1 MNVHKRDARLMVL
14 AGATIALVLMWASI
28 IGVLVESRRSAIESE
43 QHVLERMAA
52 VVEEQAQHFFTLIQF
67 FMVSGDQILGRSTPS
82 PIDPYTD
89 VDFLNLVELFR
100 RTSPGGLRVRLLS
113 ELGDVYDIPSAEKN
127 VLANVRDRDYF
138 NAQSST
144 SLRGFYIGR
153 PVTSRVTGHLMLPV
167 SYGLT
172 AKPKGIS
179 VLAAT
184 IDVDVLARLYD
195 EGRTKPHGTIGLV
208 RQDGTILAHAPDGD
222 RLVGKS
228 IAEGDIWRNYLPHS
242 PTGVAILPAPVI
254 GGPER
259 LTVYSTVQ
267 NFPLVVITSSSLDDV
282 LAVWRLWLGGGIL
295 AGMFLTVVTILGARR
310 LFVLLL
316 DLSDAHAEA
325 EAHAFTDQLTG
336 LPNRRMF
343 NDRLGHEI
351 MRARRS
357 RCSVVILFIDLD
369 SFKEVNDSLGHH
381 IGDILLIQTAQRLR
395 DSVRDTDIVVRLGGD
410 EFSVAL
416 CGLEDVTF
424 AERIAEEILRII
436 SAPFTLNGKNVYV
449 TASVGI
455 ALYPKDGDTVADL
468 LTRADQAMYAAK
480 GAGKNIWKYFSPNLQ
495 EESQRKMR
503 IIAEVREA
511 LACDQFLLYYQPI
524 LDLKTSTVYKAEAL
538 IRWQHPARGLVGPK
552 EFIPVIEATEM
563 ILELGD
569 WVFAQAAIQVARWRS
584 SIHPEFQISINM
596 SPAQF
601 KNRRSSIADWGN
613 QLSALGLPGHC
624 IAIEITEGLL
634 LEASEVVRTK
644 LLQISE
650 TGFQL
655 SLDDFGTGYSSL
667 AYLNKFD
674 IDYIKIDRSF
684 VTEMEDNPNQR
695 ALCEAVIAMA
705 HKLGLKVVAE
715 GIETPAQLDLLISF
729 GCDYGQGYL
738 FSKPV
743 PADKFVGAID
753 RENTPLVAGS
763 SGAVTTP
770 DVGYQDL
777 APAGASLKDMC

>member
-1 MNVHKRDARLMVL
+1 
-14 AGATIALVLMWASI
+14 
-28 IGVLVESRRSAIESE
+28 
-43 QHVLERMAA
+43 MAA
-52 VVEEQAQHFFTLIQF
+52 VVQEQAEHFFTLIQF
-67 FMVSGDQILGRSTPS
+67 FMVSGDQILARSSPS
-82 PIDPYTD
+82 SIDPYTD

-113 ELGDVYDIPSAEKN
+113 ELGDVYDIPTTEKK

-138 NAQSST
+138 NAQSSP

-153 PVTSRVTGHLMLPV
+153 PVSSRVTGHLMLPV

-172 AKPKGIS
+172 AKSKGIS

-208 RQDGTILAHAPDGD
+208 RQDGTIVAHAPDGE

-228 IAEGDIWRNYLPHS
+228 IAAGDIWRNYLPRS

-267 NFPLVVITSSSLDDV
+267 NFPLVVITSSSMDDV
-282 LAVWRLWLGGGIL
+282 LAVWRLWLGGGLL
-295 AGMFLTVVTILGARR
+295 AGTFLTLVTILGARR

-316 DLSDAHAEA
+316 ELSDAHAEA
-325 EAHAFTDQLTG
+325 ESQAFTDQLTG

-357 RCSVVILFIDLD
+357 RCSVVVLFIDLD

-381 IGDILLIQTAQRLR
+381 MGDILLSKTAQRLC
-395 DSVRDTDIVVRLGGD
+395 DSVRDTDLVVRLGGD

-424 AERIAEEILRII
+424 AERIAEEILKVV
-436 SAPFTLNGKNVYV
+436 SAPFILNGKNVYV

-455 ALYPKDGDTVADL
+455 ALYPKDGDTAADL

-480 GAGKNIWKYFSPNLQ
+480 GAGKNTWKYFSPNMQ
-495 EESQRKMR
+495 EESRRRMR
-503 IIAEVREA
+503 IIAEIREA

-524 LDLKTSTVYKAEAL
+524 VDLKTSTVYKAEAL
-538 IRWQHPARGLVGPK
+538 IRWQHPARGLVGPN
-552 EFIPVIEATEM
+552 EFIPVIETTEM

-569 WVFAQAAIQVARWRS
+569 WVFAQAVMQVAQWRS
-584 SIHPEFQISINM
+584 SIHPEFQISINK

-601 KNRRSSIADWGN
+601 RNPRSSIAHWSN
-613 QLSALGLPGHC
+613 QLSALGLPGNC

-634 LEASEVVRTK
+634 LEASDTVKTK

-667 AYLNKFD
+667 AYLNRFD

-684 VTEMEDNPNQR
+684 VTEMEDNPSQR

-715 GIETPAQLDLLISF
+715 GIETRAQLDLLTGF
-729 GCDYGQGYL
+729 GCDYGQGYF
-738 FSKPV
+738 FSRPV
-743 PADKFVGAID
+743 PAEEFIRIIDKKTTTF
-753 RENTPLVAGS
+753 AGVPS
-763 SGAVTTP
+763 SDMTTP
-770 DVGYQDL
+770 DPADQGAVSAAASPSRAIIDRPLL
-777 APAGASLKDMC
+777 ADMG